1 MSSDKKLE
9 KKLETMIAL
18 KGFMVIVVAALCSVA
33 IYYIFPYDEMA
44 RKGLALLFFIAV
56 LWLTEAI
63 HVSITALL
71 IPVLVVLLGFTHK
84 NSHGVL
90 VPYDIK
96 LALSTFANPIIYLFF
111 GGFALATALHIQKLD
126 KKIAMYLITL
136 SGSHLGIAT
145 MAICC
150 VTAFLSMWISNT
162 ATAAMMLP
170 LVLGV
175 LTHLDK
181 EKDRNTFVYILL
193 ALAYSASIGGLGTL
207 IGSPP
212 NAIAAAA
219 LGMDF
224 ADWIKIGMPMV
235 IILLPMMLLVMYFI
249 FKPNLN
255 RKIILAKEEI
265 PWNAPRVATI
275 VLFSFTALFWI
286 FRKPLAKFLD
296 IALSD
301 GLIALAAA
309 ILVVALGL
317 ASWKEVDRGTD
328 WGILIL
334 FGGGLTLSAVL
345 QSSGASLVLGQEVA
359 RIFSSAPIFVL
370 IIVVATFIIFLTEFT
385 SNTASAALLVPVFA
399 TIASEVGLPKEVLVL
414 IIGLGASCAF
424 MLPVAT
430 PPNAI
435 VFGTKLIKQSEM
447 LKAGIYLNFAS
458 IGIVS
463 LYAYFFLR

>member
-1 MSSDKKLE
+1 MNSKEKLE
-9 KKLETMIAL
+9 KKVQTLVAT
-18 KGFMVIVVAALCSVA
+18 KGLVVIVIAAIFA
-33 IYYIFPYDEMA
+33 TMIYYIFPYDEMA

-63 HVSITALL
+63 DVSVTALL
-71 IPVLVVLLGFTHK
+71 IPVLAVVLGFTHK
-84 NSHGVL
+84 NAHGVL
-90 VPYDIK
+90 VAFDIK
-96 LALSTFANPIIYLFF
+96 TALASFANPIIYLFF

-126 KKIAMYLITL
+126 KKIAMWIISA

-145 MAICC
+145 IAICA

-181 EKDRNTFVYILL
+181 TKDRNTYVYILL
-193 ALAYSASIGGLGTL
+193 SLAYSASIGGLGTL
-207 IGSPP
+207 VGSPP

-219 LGMDF
+219 LDMDF
-224 ADWIKIGMPMV
+224 ASWIKIGMPMV
-235 IILLPMMLLVMYFI
+235 IVILPMMLIVMYFI

-255 RKIILAKEEI
+255 RKIVLEKEHI

-275 VLFSFTALFWI
+275 VLFVVTALFWI
-286 FRKPLAKFLD
+286 FRKPLTKILD
-296 IALSD
+296 IPLSD

-309 ILVVALGL
+309 VLVVAFGL
-317 ASWKEVDRGTD
+317 ASWKEVDKGTD

-345 QSSGASLVLGQEVA
+345 KSSGASLVLGQEVA
-359 RIFSSAPIFVL
+359 RIFSSAPTFIL
-370 IIVVATFIIFLTEFT
+370 IVVVAAFIIFLTEFT

-435 VFGTKLIKQSEM
+435 VFGTKLIKQKEM
-447 LKAGIYLNFAS
+447 VKAGIFLNFAC
-458 IGIVS
+458 IGIISV
-463 LYAYFFLR
+463 YVYFFLV